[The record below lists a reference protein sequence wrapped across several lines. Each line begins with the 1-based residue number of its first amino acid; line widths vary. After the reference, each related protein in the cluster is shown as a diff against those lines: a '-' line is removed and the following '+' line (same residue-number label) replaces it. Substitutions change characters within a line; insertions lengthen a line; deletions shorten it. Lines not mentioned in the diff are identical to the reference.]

1 MIHDPCFRSGICH
14 PTESQSNIYIYLHP
28 LPNFALL
35 LSSNRRLFCLDSTS
49 RRVSLALT
57 RKMPVQVIEVDN
69 PGAVIEVEPTNAAT
83 VTIPASAVSFLDVLS
98 VNF

>member
-1 MIHDPCFRSGICH
+1 MTLALGVASVIP
-14 PTESQSNIYIYLHP
+14 QSHSPIYIYLNP

-35 LSSNRRLFCLDSTS
+35 LSSNRRLFCLDSS

-98 VNF
+98 VHF